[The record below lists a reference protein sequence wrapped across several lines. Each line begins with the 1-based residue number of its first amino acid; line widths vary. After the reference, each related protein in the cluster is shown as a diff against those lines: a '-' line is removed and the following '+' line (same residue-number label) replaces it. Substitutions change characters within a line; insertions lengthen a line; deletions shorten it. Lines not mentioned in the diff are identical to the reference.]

1 MLWSPHF
8 KSGGLYFGS
17 YYFVRLYWVIKLF
30 KMASRNFLPSVISRV
45 LDVAVFFLA
54 GLGSFFASQYY
65 QNTQLDFQAYFSLI
79 LLSAIAFILLNSQM
93 YRSWRSEGFFKLIQ
107 TVGKVVFKTWI
118 LIVVALLFTK
128 SNDLYSRLWLLMWA
142 MSTFFGLLTT
152 RYLMHISLG
161 RLRSQGFNLKHVVV
175 IGSSDTAK
183 ELLGRIQRSSW
194 AGFMVDKCLTAPSME
209 ELVAL
214 SHKPY
219 DEIWLALAMEDQYQ
233 LPIIME
239 GLKNSTANVRFVPDW
254 FSYRLINH
262 GVSEVLGIEMVDLYG
277 TPMTGTNLLI
287 KTIEDF
293 VIALFL
299 IILLAPLYLI
309 LAIGVKL
316 SSPGPVFYRQKRV
329 GWNGEHF
336 DILKFRSM
344 PVDAEKDGIIWGNS
358 TQKTENA
365 FCRWMRRTSLDELPQ
380 FFNVLKG
387 DMSIVGPRPERPEF
401 VEKFKDEIPGY
412 MKKHLVKAGI
422 TGWAQIHGWRG
433 DTDLKTRIE
442 HDLFY
447 IDNWSLLLDL
457 KIIFYTPWRG
467 LINKNAY

>member
-1 MLWSPHF
+1 MS
-8 KSGGLYFGS
+8 
-17 YYFVRLYWVIKLF
+17 
-30 KMASRNFLPSVISRV
+30 SRNLLPATIARLIDVSAFVIAGV
-45 LDVAVFFLA
+45 LAFYSYRIVRPSDLD
-54 GLGSFFASQYY
+54 SQR
-65 QNTQLDFQAYFSLI
+65 YFSLI
-79 LLSAIAFILLNSQM
+79 LMGALIFILLNSQL

-107 TVGKVVFKTWI
+107 AVGTVVVQTWV
-118 LIVVALLFTK
+118 LIVFWLLFSKT
-128 SNDLYSRLWLLMWA
+128 NDFYSRAWILMWA
-142 MSTFFGLLTT
+142 IYTFFGLLMT
-152 RYLMHISLG
+152 RYIVHLILA
-161 RLRSQGFNLKHVVV
+161 RLRARGINLKHVAI
-175 IGSSDTAK
+175 IGSSSTAK
-183 ELLGRIQRSSW
+183 ELQQRIERSHWS
-194 AGFMVDKCLTAPSME
+194 GFRVSQYLVAPSE
-209 ELVAL
+209 AQLQDLAKEPL
-214 SHKPY
+214 
-219 DEIWLALAMEDQYQ
+219 DEIWLALGMSDHDQIPA
-233 LPIIME
+233 LME

-277 TPMTGTNLLI
+277 TPMSGANLFV
-287 KTIEDF
+287 KTVEDF
-293 VIALFL
+293 VISLFL
-299 IILLAPLYLI
+299 VILLSPLYVL
-309 LAIGVKL
+309 LAISVKL
-316 SSPGPVFYRQKRV
+316 SSPGPIFYRQKRV

-344 PVDAEKDGIIWGNS
+344 PVNTEQEGVVWGNS
-358 TQKTENA
+358 AHKTENR

-433 DTDLKTRIE
+433 DTDLQARIE

-447 IDNWSLLLDL
+447 IDNWSLMLDL

>member
-1 MLWSPHF
+1 
-8 KSGGLYFGS
+8 
-17 YYFVRLYWVIKLF
+17 
-30 KMASRNFLPSVISRV
+30 MASRNFLPSALARI
-45 LDVAVFFLA
+45 LDIGVFVASGVMAFFLYELFNNA
-54 GLGSFFASQYY
+54 EI
-65 QNTQLDFQAYFSLI
+65 DFERYLSLI
-79 LLSAIAFILLNSQM
+79 LLGTLAFVLLNTQL

-107 TVGKVVFKTWI
+107 TVGAVVAKTWI
-118 LIVVALLFTK
+118 LIVFALLFSKT
-128 SNDLYSRLWLLMWA
+128 NDLYSRLWILMWA
-142 MSTFFGLLTT
+142 AFTFFGLLSS
-152 RYLMHISLG
+152 RYLTYVFLG
-161 RLRSQGFNLKHVVV
+161 KLRSKGVNLKHVVI
-175 IGSSDTAK
+175 IGSSGTAQELK
-183 ELLGRIQRSSW
+183 ERIHRSPW
-194 AGFMVDKCLTAPSME
+194 AGFRVDKFLSAPTKDQLE
-209 ELVAL
+209 DL
-214 SHKPY
+214 SKEPY
-219 DEIWLALAMEDQYQ
+219 DEIWLALAMEDHRQ
-233 LPIIME
+233 ISMIME

-277 TPMTGTNLLI
+277 TPMSGTNLLI
-287 KTIEDF
+287 KNIEDF
-293 VIALFL
+293 VISLLIVILLSPLF
-299 IILLAPLYLI
+299 ILLAI
-309 LAIGVKL
+309 MVKI
-316 SSPGPVFYRQKRV
+316 SSPGPIFYRQTRV

-336 DILKFRSM
+336 EILKFRTM
-344 PVDAEKDGIIWGNS
+344 PVNTEKDEIVWGNS
-358 TQKTENA
+358 AQKTVNP
-365 FCRWMRRTSLDELPQ
+365 FCRFMRKTSLDELPQ

-433 DTDLKTRIE
+433 DTDLQARIE